1 VLQNNARKAGE
12 LGVTANKSRSITL
25 LVAGVCGTIVGVGG
39 TVAAVNW
46 DRLVGYLQIG
56 RSVTPPATAPARAA
70 VPVTAVVAA
79 RRDVPIYLTG
89 LGTVQATLSVGIHSL
104 VDGTLQEVRFTE
116 GQHVKNGDILAKIDP
131 RPYQAALDQAKAKKA
146 QDEAQLIAAQKD
158 LSRFTTLAQ
167 KSFETQQNL
176 DLQQA
181 KVDQFKAMIE
191 GDAAAIEAAQVQ
203 LDRTDIKAP
212 NDGRVGIRQVDPGNT
227 VHASDTAAIVNL
239 ALVQPAAVVF
249 TLPAQTLD
257 DVRRAMD
264 HGTVEVTAFDQDN
277 RVPLSVGKLLLVDN
291 AVDAATSTI
300 RLKAIF
306 SNDDERLWPGEFVNA
321 HLLLETRS
329 NVLAIPSAAVQRG
342 PQGLFA
348 WIATPENTAAVR
360 PLQLGPTAGEYT
372 VVISGLN
379 EGDRIVTEGQYKLQ
393 AKTPVTVSTPETA
406 TARSTM

>member
-1 VLQNNARKAGE
+1 
-12 LGVTANKSRSITL
+12 
-25 LVAGVCGTIVGVGG
+25 VCGTIVGVGG

-46 DRLVGYLQIG
+46 DRLVGHLQIG
-56 RSVTPPATAPARAA
+56 RSVTPPATAPARPA

-348 WIATPENTAAVR
+348 WIATAENTAAVR

-393 AKTPVTVSTPETA
+393 AKTPVTVSAPETA